1 VEKSQLD
8 KLLKLASDE
17 EQYQLKVFYNASIK
31 MLKEYQVQS
40 TSTKLKDLQGAEAAL
55 DDFAGRLQERY
66 MPETRTFSN
75 RLAVTKYLTVEG
87 WKVSKSTVYN
97 RTGKAKLLPREDG
110 LFHLKDVNKYAGVFL
125 KRKDTGKRLQ
135 TEQDNL
141 QRRKTGLEV
150 EKLEVE
156 IARAKH
162 KQKVEE
168 GLYIPRDQFEIE
180 LASRATV
187 LDAGIA
193 HFFQSDAATWI
204 HLVGGDQRKLP
215 ELISVLMA
223 AKDEFMNQYARA
235 REFVVEIGE
244 ETVDS

>member
-1 VEKSQLD
+1 MEKTRLD
-8 KLLKLASDE
+8 KLLKLASKE
-17 EQYQLKVFYNASIK
+17 EALQLKIYYNASIK
-31 MLKEYQVQS
+31 TLTAYQTES
-40 TSTKLKDLQGAEAAL
+40 TTAKLRDLQSAEGALEEYV
-55 DDFAGRLQERY
+55 GRLEEQY
-66 MPETRTFSN
+66 MPEIRTFPN
-75 RLAVTKYLTVEG
+75 RLAVTKWLQDNG

-97 RTGKAKLLPREDG
+97 RIGKAKLLSREDG
-110 LFHLKDVNKYAGVFL
+110 LFYLKDVKKYASVFL

-135 TEQDNL
+135 GEQDDL

-204 HLVGGDQRKLP
+204 NLVGGDQRKLP
-215 ELISVLMA
+215 ELISVLIA
-223 AKDEFMNQYARA
+223 AKDEFLNQYARA
-235 REFVVEIGE
+235 REFVIEIGE
-244 ETVDS
+244 SVDG